1 MASKYPNFAAEMAR
15 SDLSYDDV
23 YATAA
28 DSTGKTKDT
37 VSNWINGRAGELP
50 ITAAIAIRNE
60 YFPTLAIEYL
70 FSSTPG

>member
-1 MASKYPNFAAEMAR
+1 MAIRYPNLAAEIAR
-15 SDLSYDDV
+15 NGYSYDDI
-23 YATAA
+23 YTTAA

-60 YFPTLAIEYL
+60 HFPTSDIEYL
-70 FSSTPG
+70 FASKSD